1 MERENHGK
9 SSISFHHL
17 MNLGWITG
25 GIQRVG
31 LFEQWDPNFPWLII
45 VLPIIPLNIIELE
58 HVGINSQ
65 RSDKPK

>member
-1 MERENHGK
+1 
-9 SSISFHHL
+9 